1 MSYHDLENLKYV
13 IMNLSNVT
21 QSKIDDCMQTN
32 VNTLRRNNS
41 NTQTIL
47 KWEGENP
54 SWVNDLGLTIYS
66 NKEVREYLTENPSEW
81 EQN

>member
-66 NKEVREYLTENPSEW
+66 NKGVREYLTENPSEW